1 MSAQGFRGLSMEN
14 LVYSRHNP
22 ARDVSNSTGPQG
34 DILADSSTRF
44 KIGVFGIGY
53 VGTVSAACLA
63 RDGHEVVAV
72 DVNQDK
78 VDILNQGLSP
88 IIEPRLSESIRAVV
102 RAGRLKATTD
112 PLAAVSLTDISLI
125 CVGTP

>member
-1 MSAQGFRGLSMEN
+1 MES
-14 LVYSRHNP
+14 LVYNRSKS
-22 ARDVSNSTGPQG
+22 ARDGSNSAKIQEKPG
-34 DILADSSTRF
+34 LDSSTKF
-44 KIGVFGIGY
+44 KICVFGIGY

-63 RDGHEVVAV
+63 RDGHDVVAV

-78 VDILNQGLSP
+78 VDVLNGALSP
-88 IIEPRLSESIRAVV
+88 IVEPRLSESVLTAV

-112 PLAAVSLTDISLI
+112 ALAAVSSTDISFI